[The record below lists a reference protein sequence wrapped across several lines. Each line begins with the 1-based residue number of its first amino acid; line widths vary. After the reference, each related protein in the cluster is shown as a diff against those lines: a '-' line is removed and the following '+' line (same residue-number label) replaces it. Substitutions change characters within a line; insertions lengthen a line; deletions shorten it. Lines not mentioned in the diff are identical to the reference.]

1 VIVLNVRLLPL
12 KLIYHIWILLV
23 IGVCHNVTNVAV
35 WHCTVPHNQ
44 LRMTPCARELPIYI
58 YSGYWYIAYRT

>member
-1 VIVLNVRLLPL
+1 MNVRLLPL

-44 LRMTPCARELPIYI
+44 L
-58 YSGYWYIAYRT
+58 